1 MKWNK
6 KFVYPTSTRAL
17 INGKRHYDV
26 GTNEKLPSVT
36 TILSATQSEEKK
48 RKLAEWQ
55 ARMGQQR
62 ADRIRDISAMRGTS
76 MHTYLE
82 GYITDQRHLD
92 LTALGQ
98 EAGRMANV
106 VIRSGLGDLEEV
118 WGTEVTLYYPGL
130 YAGAT
135 DVVGI
140 YNGRESIIDFKQTNK
155 PKQRE
160 WISDYFT
167 QLAAYAMAHN
177 HVYGTKIQNGVILMC
192 SKDCFFQ
199 KFEVYRIRNF
209 RAICMNFFDVLTNST
224 NKNQIKHKL
233 YQRIKTPKVQKMI
246 KKYRKSL
253 YNLAMYQLYTLFSI
267 KIKKIFLFFLN
278 PGTIGTI

>member
-92 LTALGQ
+92 LTTLGQ

-199 KFEVYRIRNF
+199 KFEVSDQEFQGYMHEFLRRVDQFYQQKPDKTQIVPE
-209 RAICMNFFDVLTNST
+209 DKDPQGT
-224 NKNQIKHKL
+224 KNDQ
-233 YQRIKTPKVQKMI
+233 KV
-246 KKYRKSL
+246 
-253 YNLAMYQLYTLFSI
+253 
-267 KIKKIFLFFLN
+267 
-278 PGTIGTI
+278 

>member
-17 INGKRHYDV
+17 INGTRHYDV

-106 VIRSGLGDLEEV
+106 VIKSGLGDLEEV

-160 WISDYFT
+160 WISDYFS

-177 HVYGTKIQNGVILMC
+177 YVYGTKIQNGVILMC

-199 KFEVYRIRNF
+199 KFEVSDQEFQGYMYDFLRRVDQFYQQKPDKTQIVPEEK
-209 RAICMNFFDVLTNST
+209 DSQGT
-224 NKNQIKHKL
+224 KNDQ
-233 YQRIKTPKVQKMI
+233 KV
-246 KKYRKSL
+246 
-253 YNLAMYQLYTLFSI
+253 
-267 KIKKIFLFFLN
+267 
-278 PGTIGTI
+278 

>member
-6 KFVYPTSTRAL
+6 KFIYPTSTRAL
-17 INGKRHYDV
+17 IDGKRHYNV
-26 GTNEKLPSVT
+26 GVHEKLPSVT
-36 TILSATQSEEKK
+36 TILSATQSEEK
-48 RKLAEWQ
+48 RKSLEAWRK
-55 ARMGQQR
+55 RMGAQR
-62 ADRIRDISAMRGTS
+62 ADRVRDISAMRGTS

-92 LTALGQ
+92 LTALGV

-160 WISDYFT
+160 WIDDYFT

-177 HVYGTKIQNGVILMC
+177 HVYDTAIQQGVILMC
-192 SKDCFFQ
+192 SKDGFFQ
-199 KFEVYRIRNF
+199 KFEVSDKEFQGHMHTFLKKIDQYYAN
-209 RAICMNFFDVLTNST
+209 CTK
-224 NKNQIKHKL
+224 NKNGQDTKND
-233 YQRIKTPKVQKMI
+233 QKT
-246 KKYRKSL
+246 
-253 YNLAMYQLYTLFSI
+253 
-267 KIKKIFLFFLN
+267 
-278 PGTIGTI
+278 